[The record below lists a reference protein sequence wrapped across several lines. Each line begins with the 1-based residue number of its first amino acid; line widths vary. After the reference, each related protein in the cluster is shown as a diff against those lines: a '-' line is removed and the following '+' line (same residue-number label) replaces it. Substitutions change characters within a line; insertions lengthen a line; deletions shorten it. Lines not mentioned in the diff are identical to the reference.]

1 MDQNLKINILVND
14 KSKEAF
20 SKLDKSL
27 ARVKSSIFNLKN
39 AFLGFGAGVVI
50 KGFVDAGIQIENLGV
65 QLTALFGSAKAGQ
78 KALQEVTKYAI
89 KTPFE
94 LKNIQQ
100 GITSLAVVRKTAED
114 AGISFEELLKIT
126 GNTATLLGNDFA
138 LASLQVQRSLSA
150 GIASAEL
157 FRERGVT
164 AMAGF
169 TAGVRTSAL
178 DSAKALKKTF
188 GTGGEFGQL
197 TDELSKTVGGTISN
211 LKDAFFTFQVAVSE
225 GMFGTM
231 KKQLGDLQQF
241 VEKNDQA
248 IKQFGRDVGEGLAK
262 AINGLGHAVK
272 FAYENF
278 VLLRNILLGIIALK
292 FILFLNDLRIA
303 FGLLTT
309 AVLTLNT
316 ALLKNPLIAGATAVV
331 VGITL
336 ITKAYKD
343 LREEMSKKLS
353 APMIDDDSGFFA
365 EQQRQLEKEFGK
377 LGGHYLRIN
386 PEVGGVGG
394 RGTRSPLDGFERSPE
409 LFGRGGKEIVLSP
422 YEKIRNVFQEMN
434 KKELK
439 EFEEK
444 LKNIHKT
451 IAEGLNQG
459 IKDFSQGFAEAVV
472 LGKSL
477 GDTLKNIGQNLLVKM
492 LSVLIEVLMRKSVEY
507 LLETQIFAVL
517 FQKLQIEKLITKEK
531 QAQQKAS
538 QSQGKSGGGG
548 DLQTAIQIASLFSGG
563 GFAQGGTVSKGQ
575 PILVGERG
583 AELFVPNQTGQI
595 TQNARG
601 TSTGQPVSVN
611 FNINTLDARG
621 FDELLVRNRG
631 TITQIINSAVNERGA
646 KSLI

>member
-1 MDQNLKINILVND
+1 MEQNLKINILVND

-39 AFLGFGAGVVI
+39 AFIGFGAGVLI

-278 VLLRNILLGIIALK
+278 VLLKNILLGIIGLK

-377 LGGHYLRIN
+377 LGGFYLRIN
-386 PEVGGVGG
+386 PEVGGIGG
-394 RGTRSPLDGFERSPE
+394 RGTRKSQFGLEGSPE
-409 LFGRGGKEIVLSP
+409 LMGRGRSEEKLSLF
-422 YEKIRNVFQEMN
+422 EKTRTALEELNN
-434 KKELK
+434 KQLK
-439 EFEEK
+439 TFEEK
-444 LKNIHKT
+444 MANIHK
-451 IAEGLNQG
+451 IVAEGISTG
-459 IKDFSQGFAEAVV
+459 ITKVSESLARSVV
-472 LGKSL
+472 LGE
-477 GDTLKNIGQNLLVKM
+477 NLLQSFRALAQQILINI
-492 LSVLIEVLMRKSVEY
+492 LSALIEQVAIMVIMKLFKKEEIQKEAEKDNLIRKQNTNLKRQIALQAILM
-507 LLETQIFAVL
+507 AM
-517 FQKLQIEKLITKEK
+517 
-531 QAQQKAS
+531 
-538 QSQGKSGGGG
+538 GGGG
-548 DLQTAIQIASLFSGG
+548 GG
-563 GFAQGGTVSKGQ
+563 GSGLFQGGFGGARASGGTVSKGQ
-575 PILVGERG
+575 PYLVGERG
-583 AELFVPNQTGQI
+583 AELFIPNSTGQI
-595 TQNARG
+595 AQSARG
-601 TSTGQPVSVN
+601 MGSGQTTVN

>member
-1 MDQNLKINILVND
+1 MEQNLKINILVND

-27 ARVKSSIFNLKN
+27 GKLKSSIFNLKN
-39 AFLGFGAGVVI
+39 AFIGFGAGVVI
-50 KGFVDAGIQIENLGV
+50 KGFIDAGIQIENLGV

-100 GITSLAVVRKTAED
+100 GITSLAVVRNQAEE

-169 TAGVRTSAL
+169 TAGTRTSAL
-178 DSAKALKKTF
+178 ESAKALKKTF
-188 GTGGEFGQL
+188 GTGGEFGKL

-248 IKQFGRDVGEGLAK
+248 IKQFGRDIGEGLAK

-278 VLLRNILLGIIALK
+278 VLLRNILLAIIGLK
-292 FILFLNDLRIA
+292 IVLFINEVIIA

-309 AVLTLNT
+309 TVKGLNI
-316 ALLKNPLIAGATAVV
+316 ALLKNPLIAGATAIVT
-331 VGITL
+331 GITL

-343 LREEMSKKLS
+343 LREEMSKKLP

-365 EQQRQLEKEFGK
+365 EQKRQLEKEFGK

-386 PEVGGVGG
+386 PEVGGIGG

-409 LFGRGGKEIVLSP
+409 LFGRGGTEQKLSLF
-422 YEKIRNVFQEMN
+422 EKTRTALEELNN
-434 KKELK
+434 KELAT
-439 EFEEK
+439 FETK
-444 LKNIHKT
+444 MNNIHKI
-451 IAEGLNQG
+451 IAEGISTG
-459 IKDFSQGFAEAVV
+459 ITKVSESLARSVV
-472 LGKSL
+472 LGE
-477 GDTLKNIGQNLLVKM
+477 NLLQSFRALAQQILINI
-492 LSVLIEVLMRKSVEY
+492 LSALIEQVAIMVIMKLFKKEELQKEAEKDNLIRKQNTNLKRQIALQAILM
-507 LLETQIFAVL
+507 AM
-517 FQKLQIEKLITKEK
+517 
-531 QAQQKAS
+531 
-538 QSQGKSGGGG
+538 GGGG
-548 DLQTAIQIASLFSGG
+548 GG
-563 GFAQGGTVSKGQ
+563 GSGLFQGGFGGARASGGTVSKGQ
-575 PILVGERG
+575 PYLVGERG
-583 AELFVPNQTGQI
+583 AELFIPN
-595 TQNARG
+595 
-601 TSTGQPVSVN
+601 STGQVAQSARGMGSGQTTVN

>member
-27 ARVKSSIFNLKN
+27 GKLKSSIFNLKN

-100 GITSLAVVRKTAED
+100 GITSLAVVRKTAEE

-188 GTGGEFGQL
+188 GTGGEFGSL
-197 TDELSKTVGGTISN
+197 TDELSKTVAGTISN
-211 LKDAFFTFQVAVSE
+211 IKDSFFTFQVAVSE
-225 GMFGTM
+225 GMFGAL
-231 KKQLGDLQQF
+231 KSQLGDLQNFIITNETQI
-241 VEKNDQA
+241 Q
-248 IKQFGRDVGEGLAK
+248 QFGRNIGEGLAK
-262 AINGLGHAVK
+262 VIVKLGEAVVFARDHFEGLKQVLIAIVLIKIGSFFLTLG
-272 FAYENF
+272 
-278 VLLRNILLGIIALK
+278 
-292 FILFLNDLRIA
+292 
-303 FGLLTT
+303 
-309 AVLTLNT
+309 AVLYDLTKIVRGLTIAMLSNPAFAT
-316 ALLKNPLIAGATAVV
+316 AGLIVAGIGLITSAILSAKDATDAWANSLEEIDLTEFIGQKIPNKILKDTDSFGFNVLKNPE
-331 VGITL
+331 
-336 ITKAYKD
+336 
-343 LREEMSKKLS
+343 LRQFRG
-353 APMIDDDSGFFA
+353 SGKPQF
-365 EQQRQLEKEFGK
+365 
-377 LGGHYLRIN
+377 
-386 PEVGGVGG
+386 
-394 RGTRSPLDGFERSPE
+394 GFEGSPE
-409 LFGRGGKEIVLSP
+409 LMGRGGTEQKLSLF
-422 YEKIRNVFQEMN
+422 EKTRTALEELNN
-434 KKELK
+434 KQLK
-439 EFEEK
+439 TFEEK
-444 LKNIHKT
+444 MANIHK
-451 IAEGLNQG
+451 IVAEGISTG
-459 IKDFSQGFAEAVV
+459 ITKVSESLARSVV
-472 LGKSL
+472 LGE
-477 GDTLKNIGQNLLVKM
+477 NLLQSFRALAQQILINI
-492 LSVLIEVLMRKSVEY
+492 LSALIEQVAIMAIMKLFKKEEIQKEAEKDNLIRKQNTNLKRQIALQAILM
-507 LLETQIFAVL
+507 AM
-517 FQKLQIEKLITKEK
+517 
-531 QAQQKAS
+531 
-538 QSQGKSGGGG
+538 GGGG
-548 DLQTAIQIASLFSGG
+548 GG
-563 GFAQGGTVSKGQ
+563 GGSGLFQGGFGGARASGGTVSKGQ
-575 PILVGERG
+575 PYLVGERG
-583 AELFVPNQTGQI
+583 AELFIPN
-595 TQNARG
+595 
-601 TSTGQPVSVN
+601 STGQVAQSARGMGSGQTTVN

>member
-20 SKLDKSL
+20 SRLDKNL
-27 ARVKSSIFNLKN
+27 GKLKSSIFNLKN

-100 GITSLAVVRKTAED
+100 GITSLAVVRKTAEE

-188 GTGGEFGQL
+188 GTGGEFGSL
-197 TDELSKTVGGTISN
+197 TDELSKTVAGTISN
-211 LKDAFFTFQVAVSE
+211 IKDSFFTFQVAVSE
-225 GMFGTM
+225 GMFGAL
-231 KKQLGDLQQF
+231 KSQLGDLQNFIVTNETQI
-241 VEKNDQA
+241 Q
-248 IKQFGRDVGEGLAK
+248 QFGRNIGEGLAK
-262 AINGLGHAVK
+262 VIVKLGEAVVFARDHFEGLKQVLIAIVLIKIGSFFLTLG
-272 FAYENF
+272 
-278 VLLRNILLGIIALK
+278 
-292 FILFLNDLRIA
+292 
-303 FGLLTT
+303 
-309 AVLTLNT
+309 AVLYDLTKIVRGLTIAMLSNPAFAT
-316 ALLKNPLIAGATAVV
+316 AGLIVAGIGLITSAILSAKDATDAWANSLEEIDLTEFIGQKIPMKILKDTDSFGFNVLKNPE
-331 VGITL
+331 
-336 ITKAYKD
+336 
-343 LREEMSKKLS
+343 LRQFRG
-353 APMIDDDSGFFA
+353 SGKPQF
-365 EQQRQLEKEFGK
+365 
-377 LGGHYLRIN
+377 
-386 PEVGGVGG
+386 
-394 RGTRSPLDGFERSPE
+394 GFEGSPE
-409 LFGRGGKEIVLSP
+409 LMGRGGKEIILSP
-422 YEKIRNVFQEMN
+422 FEKIRETFSEMN

-439 EFEEK
+439 DFQDK
-444 LKNIHKT
+444 LKDIHKT

-459 IKDFSQGFAEAVV
+459 IKDFSVGFAEAVV

-538 QSQGKSGGGG
+538 QSQGKSGGSG

-601 TSTGQPVSVN
+601 TSMGQPVSVN

>member
-1 MDQNLKINILVND
+1 MEQNLKINILVND

-27 ARVKSSIFNLKN
+27 GKLKSSIFNLKN
-39 AFLGFGAGVVI
+39 AFIGFGAGVVI
-50 KGFVDAGIQIENLGV
+50 KGFIDAGIQIENLGV

-100 GITSLAVVRKTAED
+100 GITSLAVVRNQAEE

-169 TAGVRTSAL
+169 TAGTRTSAL
-178 DSAKALKKTF
+178 ESAKALKKTF
-188 GTGGEFGQL
+188 GTGGEFGKL

-248 IKQFGRDVGEGLAK
+248 IKQFGRDIGEGLAK

-278 VLLRNILLGIIALK
+278 VLLRNILLAIIGLK
-292 FILFLNDLRIA
+292 IVLFINEVIIA

-309 AVLTLNT
+309 TVKGLNI
-316 ALLKNPLIAGATAVV
+316 ALLKNPLIAGATAIVT
-331 VGITL
+331 GITL

-343 LREEMSKKLS
+343 LREEMSKKLP

-365 EQQRQLEKEFGK
+365 EQKRQLEKEFGK

-386 PEVGGVGG
+386 PEVGGIGG

-409 LFGRGGKEIVLSP
+409 LFGRGGTE
-422 YEKIRNVFQEMN
+422 
-434 KKELK
+434 
-439 EFEEK
+439 
-444 LKNIHKT
+444 
-451 IAEGLNQG
+451 
-459 IKDFSQGFAEAVV
+459 
-472 LGKSL
+472 
-477 GDTLKNIGQNLLVKM
+477 
-492 LSVLIEVLMRKSVEY
+492 
-507 LLETQIFAVL
+507 
-517 FQKLQIEKLITKEK
+517 QKL
-531 QAQQKAS
+531 
-538 QSQGKSGGGG
+538 
-548 DLQTAIQIASLFSGG
+548 SLFEK
-563 GFAQGGTVSKGQ
+563 T
-575 PILVGERG
+575 RD
-583 AELFVPNQTGQI
+583 
-595 TQNARG
+595 
-601 TSTGQPVSVN
+601 ST
-611 FNINTLDARG
+611 
-621 FDELLVRNRG
+621 
-631 TITQIINSAVNERGA
+631 
-646 KSLI
+646 

>member
-1 MDQNLKINILVND
+1 MDQKLLINILVND

-20 SKLDKSL
+20 SRLDKNL
-27 ARVKSSIFNLKN
+27 GKLKSSIFNLKN

-100 GITSLAVVRKTAED
+100 GITSLAVVRKKAEE

-138 LASLQVQRSLSA
+138 LASLQIQRSLSA

-169 TAGVRTSAL
+169 TAGTRTTAL

-188 GTGGEFGQL
+188 GTGGEFGRL
-197 TDELSKTVGGTISN
+197 TDELSKTVAGTISN
-211 LKDAFFTFQVAVSE
+211 IKDSFFTFQVAVSE
-225 GMFGTM
+225 GMFGAL
-231 KKQLGDLQQF
+231 KSQLGDLQGF
-241 VEKNDQA
+241 IVKNETQ
-248 IKQFGRDVGEGLAK
+248 IQQFGRNIGEGLAK
-262 AINGLGHAVK
+262 VIVKLGEAVVFARDHFESLKQVLVAIVLIKIGSFFLTLGS
-272 FAYENF
+272 
-278 VLLRNILLGIIALK
+278 VLLDLTKVVRGLTVAMLANPAFATAGIIVAGIGLITSAILSAKDATDAWANSLEEIDLTEFIGQKIPKKILK
-292 FILFLNDLRIA
+292 DTDSLGFN
-303 FGLLTT
+303 
-309 AVLTLNT
+309 V
-316 ALLKNPLIAGATAVV
+316 LKNPE
-331 VGITL
+331 
-336 ITKAYKD
+336 
-343 LREEMSKKLS
+343 LRQFNKRKS
-353 APMIDDDSGFFA
+353 I
-365 EQQRQLEKEFGK
+365 
-377 LGGHYLRIN
+377 
-386 PEVGGVGG
+386 
-394 RGTRSPLDGFERSPE
+394 LDGFAQSPE
-409 LFGRGGKEIVLSP
+409 LFGRGRNELTP
-422 YEKIRNVFQEMN
+422 YEKIKQTFSEMN

-439 EFEEK
+439 DFQDK
-444 LKNIHKT
+444 LKDIHKT

-477 GDTLKNIGQNLLVKM
+477 GDTLKNMAQNLLVKM
-492 LSVLIEVLMRKSVEY
+492 LSVLIEVLMRKSAEY

-538 QSQGKSGGGG
+538 QSQGKSGSGG

-575 PILVGERG
+575 PIVVGEKG

-601 TSTGQPVSVN
+601 TSMGQPVSVN

-631 TITQIINSAVNERGA
+631 TITQIINSAVNERGS
-646 KSLI
+646 KNLI